1 MGEEFPLSLLRSLY
15 SISIPSMQNELL
27 LTLGSELALLLVARG
42 ESETLTVLLFV
53 DPDLTLYMEEAG
65 TFVIRGRWL
74 PGILRLI
81 SMCLRAISRDF
92 FESVLPK
99 PELSRE
105 ADNFAVGL
113 LRGLSS
119 CFGGTSFLIFTTLS
133 TIFVPI
139 TTGLSLSQP
148 LVSALRAERMELPL
162 PQTLPLDAL
171 LLAGEQD

>member
-1 MGEEFPLSLLRSLY
+1 
-15 SISIPSMQNELL
+15 
-27 LTLGSELALLLVARG
+27 
-42 ESETLTVLLFV
+42 
-53 DPDLTLYMEEAG
+53 
-65 TFVIRGRWL
+65 
-74 PGILRLI
+74 
-81 SMCLRAISRDF
+81 MCLIAISRDF

-105 ADNFAVGL
+105 VDNFAVGL

-139 TTGLSLSQP
+139 TTGLSLSLP
-148 LVSALRAERMELPL
+148 LVSALRTKRMELPL
-162 PQTLPLDAL
+162 PTLPLDAAL